1 MALNVQLII
10 ILQFILAIN
19 IEFKLII
26 KRLLYKLQ
34 LRVEEKYISK
44 IS

>member
-34 LRVEEKYISK
+34 LLVEEKYISK

>member
-10 ILQFILAIN
+10 IFQFILAIN

-34 LRVEEKYISK
+34 LLVEEKYISK